1 MKKNYPDVSELFKKK
16 ADWRQRMAK
25 RPISEKIEM
34 VGRLRQLSK
43 DVPKLTPSSKT
54 TIKKRG

>member
-16 ADWRQRMAK
+16 MEWRQRMAK
-25 RPISEKIEM
+25 RPISEKIEA

-43 DVPKLTPSSKT
+43 EVPKLTHSSKMNV
-54 TIKKRG
+54 KKRG